1 MISRDMHDFKDLK
14 VFQDS
19 YLLGKDIWHDFKK
32 NQNHRLKNQIFGSV
46 TSIPANLAEM
56 AAFDTIPQ

>member
-1 MISRDMHDFKDLK
+1 MRCMISRDMHDFKDLK

-46 TSIPANLAEM
+46 TSIPAL
-56 AAFDTIPQ
+56 